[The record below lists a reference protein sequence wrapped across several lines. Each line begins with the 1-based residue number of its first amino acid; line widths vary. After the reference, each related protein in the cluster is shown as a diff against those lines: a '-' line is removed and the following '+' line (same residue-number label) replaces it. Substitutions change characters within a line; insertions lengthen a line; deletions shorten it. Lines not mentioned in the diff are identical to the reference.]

1 VKTVFN
7 TSPPENTMNI
17 KMIVG
22 ISLIV
27 LGVVAFVYQG
37 ITYRTQGHE
46 MNIGSL
52 HMSTEQTH
60 HIPLPPIFGAAALI
74 GGVALLLTDKWSPA
88 RPATP

>member
-1 VKTVFN
+1 V
-7 TSPPENTMNI
+7 NI
-17 KMIVG
+17 KTIIG

-37 ITYRTQGHE
+37 ITYSTRGHE

-60 HIPLPPIFGAAALI
+60 HIPLPPILGAVALI
-74 GGVALLLTDKWSPA
+74 GGIALLTSDTWSPG
-88 RPATP
+88 RKATR